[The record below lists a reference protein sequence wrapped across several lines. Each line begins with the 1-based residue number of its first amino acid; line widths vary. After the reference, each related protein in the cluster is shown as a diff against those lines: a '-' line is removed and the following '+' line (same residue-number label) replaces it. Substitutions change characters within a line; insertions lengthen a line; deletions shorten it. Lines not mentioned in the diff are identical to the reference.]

1 MREKCAR
8 VLAAALMTGAI
19 GFALA
24 MPAIFETAHKAG
36 RSLTAPPS
44 FLQRSV
50 HVVASAPSGSARGGR
65 LEGTKP
71 IQPASLTAAPG
82 SGSTSNGSTPA
93 SGRHSLRAGQSGA
106 GPKPAAKPAPKP
118 APKPTPAAPTREV
131 ASTTPA
137 AAVSPPAPS
146 QPAATPDGK
155 GKGKKGK
162 HGKNKGKPTN
172 VSQPPVAATTPQP
185 ANEPPATESE
195 TGHGN
200 NKGKGNDNGKDN
212 GKDKDKDKDKGKGD
226 DKGHDG

>member
-65 LEGTKP
+65 LEGTQP
-71 IQPASLTAAPG
+71 IQQASLTAAAG
-82 SGSTSNGSTPA
+82 SGSTPNGSTPA

-106 GPKPAAKPAPKP
+106 RPKPAPKP
-118 APKPTPAAPTREV
+118 APKPIPAAPAREL

-137 AAVSPPAPS
+137 AAVSPPAPT
-146 QPAATPDGK
+146 QAAADGK

-162 HGKNKGKPTN
+162 QRVKSKGKPPN
-172 VSQPPVAATTPQP
+172 VAQPPVAATTPQP
-185 ANEPPATESE
+185 ANASPMTEGE
-195 TGHGN
+195 TDHGN
-200 NKGKGNDNGKDN
+200 NKDKDN
-212 GKDKDKDKDKGKGD
+212 GNDKGKGKSD